1 MLNTE
6 VVNIPSIFNE
16 DAIFDIVY
24 RLVDNSNI
32 SEAKE
37 VLSKYAEVEN
47 FDKYNFSRR
56 AIVYLLIKFSER
68 YKNRIKFIKASDFAN
83 TLLSFLLEIYTLHDK
98 DRMLELIDFLTF
110 NASKKLKTMD
120 KIDAIKS
127 IMYLFD
133 RVFDYEIPFFPFLLK
148 GSFIAHSKEPIH
160 TFEIDML
167 YDMINNLDFA
177 YDFDEIFDIVNNT
190 NDYIYVVVN
199 DKIWSKYNIDYTSFK
214 QSLDI
219 DKYIEL
225 LKHDLAINFVEII
238 KSSKDLIPQYFY
250 DCKSYAD
257 LIIADALNQG
267 YKVYFKH
274 ELDRLIKENKAV
286 NKFVKRYITSNLLKT
301 NDKFKAIKQYLR
313 FISRASNNDKTNKN
327 IEVILNKYPF
337 LKTATKD
344 ELKQMLN
351 DMYEAE
357 YNNLVTNR
365 LVTNSGVDLFN
376 LLIKEKLVNYTIL
389 QSDYSIHEFIVEA
402 FDRFSDSY
410 TLFNILRFI
419 QEHLNYVVT
428 EDEIF
433 LLLTIL
439 NDAFKEDYSIKK
451 YISVKDKEIPIL
463 VKLYET

>member
-1 MLNTE
+1 MLNTD
-6 VVNIPSIFNE
+6 VVNMPSIFSE
-16 DAIFDIVY
+16 DAILDIVY

-37 VLSKYAEVEN
+37 VLSKYIEAEN
-47 FDKYNFSRR
+47 LYTCNFSHRT
-56 AIVYLLIKFSER
+56 IIYLLIKFSER
-68 YKNRIKFIKASDFAN
+68 YKNRINFIKASNFAN
-83 TLLSFLLEIYTLHDK
+83 TLLSFLLEIYSLNHK
-98 DRMLELIDFLTF
+98 DRILKLIDFLTF

-127 IMYLFD
+127 IMYLFGKA
-133 RVFDYEIPFFPFLLK
+133 FDYETPFLLK
-148 GSFIAHSKEPIH
+148 GVFIIHSKEPID

-177 YDFDEIFDIVNNT
+177 YDFNEIFDIVNNT

-199 DKIWSKYNIDYTSFK
+199 DKISSKYNIDYMSFK

-238 KSSKDLIPQYFY
+238 ESSKDLIPQYFY

-267 YKVYFKH
+267 YKVYFEH
-274 ELDRLIKENKAV
+274 ELDILIEENKAV
-286 NKFVKRYITSNLLKT
+286 NKFVKTYITSNLLKT

-313 FISRASNNDKTNKN
+313 FISRASNNDKINKN

-365 LVTNSGVDLFN
+365 LVTNSGVDLLN
-376 LLIKEKLVNYTIL
+376 LLIKEELVNYTIL
-389 QSDYSIHEFIVEA
+389 QSNYSIHEFILES

-410 TLFNILRFI
+410 SLFNILKFI

-428 EDEIF
+428 EDKIF

-439 NDAFKEDYSIKK
+439 NNAFKEDYSIKK
-451 YISVKDKEIPIL
+451 YIPVKDKETPIL
-463 VKLYET
+463 VELHAT